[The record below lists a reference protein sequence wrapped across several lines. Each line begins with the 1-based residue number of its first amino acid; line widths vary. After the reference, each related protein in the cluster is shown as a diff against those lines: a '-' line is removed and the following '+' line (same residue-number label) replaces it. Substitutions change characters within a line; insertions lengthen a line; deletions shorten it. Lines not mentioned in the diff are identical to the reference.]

1 MTEEKMSPDIQDKLR
16 EFQEGQQ
23 QARMIMSQKYQAE
36 IQLKEAQSAL
46 EELEKTDDKS
56 EVHKIVGQILIKT
69 DKATISGEL
78 KEKVDSLEVRMKSLS
93 SQEEKLT
100 NNLKSIQDRLQ
111 GILPGA
117 PEKKSE

>member
-1 MTEEKMSPDIQDKLR
+1 MSPDIQDKLR